1 MIELLASIDITALLF
16 GSFIIL
22 LILGV
27 PIGHA
32 LGGATLLLLYAQGIP
47 GVFLPQT
54 AFNTTDSFPLVAVPF
69 FVLAGYLMEFGGL
82 SLRLVNLASAVIGHV
97 TGGFA
102 CVTILACMFFAAM
115 SGSGPA
121 TVAAIGT
128 LMIPAMIRAR
138 YDPAF
143 AGAVASTGGTLGIM
157 IPPSNPM
164 IIYGVVGNVS
174 VTQLFIAGI
183 VPGILTGLI
192 LIAASWWLC
201 RRYGFVGGTERPSGR
216 RLLRAVL
223 DARWALLAPV
233 IVLGGIYGGVF
244 TPTEASV
251 VAAVYGLLVGLF
263 VYRELDLAQDLP
275 GTAQR
280 RAGRRQRDHH
290 RRPRL
295 RLRAAAHAV
304 PDTAAACRVHAEL
317 VDRSLRRADD
327 HQHRTD
333 HHRHVHGDARHDH
346 PADADPVAA
355 GRRARRRPDPLRNP
369 AGDHLR
375 DRVPHSAAGR
385 QSLRCDE
392 HRQRDPRA
400 DLEGGLAVYRR
411 VDARDRIA
419 DGGAADQSLASTTPS
434 LTDQSARFSEHE
446 PEPVHTGP
454 HSGAKIQ
461 AQFGGD

>member
-1 MIELLASIDITALLF
+1 VIELLASIDITALLF

-32 LGGATLLLLYAQGIP
+32 LGAATLLVLFAQGIP

-82 SLRLVNLASAVIGHV
+82 SQRLVNLASAVIGHV

-128 LMIPAMIRAR
+128 LMIPAMIRAG
-138 YDPAF
+138 YKPAF
-143 AGAVASTGGTLGIM
+143 AGAVSSTGGTLGIM

-183 VPGILTGLI
+183 IPGILTGVI

-201 RRYGFVGGTERPSGR
+201 RRYGFGAATQRPSAR

-263 VYRELDLAQDLP
+263 VYRELNWSKIYQALLNAVLVGGSVTIIVGLASGFGRLLTQYQIPQQLAAYTLNWSHNPFVVLMIINVGLIIIGTFMETLATIILLTPILLP
-275 GTAQR
+275 LVVALGVDPVQFGILLVITSEIGFLTPPLGVNLFVAMGIANVSLEGISKAVVPYIVVLTLVTVLLTAVPQISLWL
-280 RAGRRQRDHH
+280 
-290 RRPRL
+290 PRL
-295 RLRAAAHAV
+295 LR
-304 PDTAAACRVHAEL
+304 
-317 VDRSLRRADD
+317 
-327 HQHRTD
+327 
-333 HHRHVHGDARHDH
+333 
-346 PADADPVAA
+346 
-355 GRRARRRPDPLRNP
+355 
-369 AGDHLR
+369 
-375 DRVPHSAAGR
+375 
-385 QSLRCDE
+385 
-392 HRQRDPRA
+392 
-400 DLEGGLAVYRR
+400 
-411 VDARDRIA
+411 
-419 DGGAADQSLASTTPS
+419 
-434 LTDQSARFSEHE
+434 
-446 PEPVHTGP
+446 
-454 HSGAKIQ
+454 
-461 AQFGGD
+461 

>member
-27 PIGHA
+27 PIAHA
-32 LGGATLLLLYAQGIP
+32 LGGATLLVLYAQGIP

-128 LMIPAMIRAR
+128 LMIPAMVRAR
-138 YDPAF
+138 YEPAF

-183 VPGILTGLI
+183 VPGTLTGLI

-216 RLLRAVL
+216 RLLRAIL
-223 DARWALLAPV
+223 DARWALMAPI

-263 VYRELDLAQDLP
+263 VYRELTWRKIYQALLNAVLVGGSVTIIVGLASGFGRLLTQYQIPQQLAAYTLSWSTDPFVVLMIINVGLIIIGTFMETLATIILLTPILLP
-275 GTAQR
+275 LVVELGVDPIHFGILLVITSEIGFLTPPLGVNLFVAMGIANVTLEQISKAVWPYIVVLTLVTVLLTAVPEISLWL
-280 RAGRRQRDHH
+280 
-290 RRPRL
+290 PRL
-295 RLRAAAHAV
+295 LR
-304 PDTAAACRVHAEL
+304 
-317 VDRSLRRADD
+317 
-327 HQHRTD
+327 
-333 HHRHVHGDARHDH
+333 
-346 PADADPVAA
+346 
-355 GRRARRRPDPLRNP
+355 
-369 AGDHLR
+369 
-375 DRVPHSAAGR
+375 
-385 QSLRCDE
+385 
-392 HRQRDPRA
+392 
-400 DLEGGLAVYRR
+400 
-411 VDARDRIA
+411 
-419 DGGAADQSLASTTPS
+419 
-434 LTDQSARFSEHE
+434 
-446 PEPVHTGP
+446 
-454 HSGAKIQ
+454 
-461 AQFGGD
+461 

>member
-27 PIGHA
+27 PIAHA
-32 LGGATLLLLYAQGIP
+32 LGAATLLVLYAQGIP

-128 LMIPAMIRAR
+128 LMIPAMVRAR
-138 YDPAF
+138 YEPAF

-183 VPGILTGLI
+183 VPGTLTGLI

-201 RRYGFVGGTERPSGR
+201 RRLGFVGGTERPSGR
-216 RLLRAVL
+216 RLLRAIL
-223 DARWALLAPV
+223 DARWALMAPV

-251 VAAVYGLLVGLF
+251 VAAVYGLLVGGSVTIIVGLASGFGRLLTQYQIPQQLATYTLSWSTDPFVVLMIINVGLIIIGTFMETLATIILLTPILLPLVIELGVDPIHFGILLVITSEIGFLTPPLGVNLF
-263 VYRELDLAQDLP
+263 VAMGIANVTLEQISKAVWPYIVVLTLVTVLL
-275 GTAQR
+275 TAVPEISLWL
-280 RAGRRQRDHH
+280 
-290 RRPRL
+290 PRL
-295 RLRAAAHAV
+295 LR
-304 PDTAAACRVHAEL
+304 
-317 VDRSLRRADD
+317 
-327 HQHRTD
+327 
-333 HHRHVHGDARHDH
+333 
-346 PADADPVAA
+346 
-355 GRRARRRPDPLRNP
+355 
-369 AGDHLR
+369 
-375 DRVPHSAAGR
+375 
-385 QSLRCDE
+385 
-392 HRQRDPRA
+392 
-400 DLEGGLAVYRR
+400 
-411 VDARDRIA
+411 
-419 DGGAADQSLASTTPS
+419 
-434 LTDQSARFSEHE
+434 
-446 PEPVHTGP
+446 
-454 HSGAKIQ
+454 
-461 AQFGGD
+461 

>member
-1 MIELLASIDITALLF
+1 
-16 GSFIIL
+16 
-22 LILGV
+22 V
-27 PIGHA
+27 
-32 LGGATLLLLYAQGIP
+32 LYAQGIP

-69 FVLAGYLMEFGGL
+69 FVLAGYLMEYGGL

-192 LIAASWWLC
+192 LIGASWWLC
-201 RRYGFVGGTERPSGR
+201 RRYGFVGGTERPSAR
-216 RLLRAVL
+216 RLLQAVL
-223 DARWALLAPV
+223 DARWALLAPI
-233 IVLGGIYGGVF
+233 IVLGGIYGGIF

-263 VYRELDLAQDLP
+263 VYRELNWRKIYQALLNAVLVGGSVTIIVGLASGFGRLLTQYQIPQELAAYTLSWSTNPFVVLMIINVGLIIIGTFMETLATIILLTPILLP
-275 GTAQR
+275 LVVELGVDPIHFGILLVITSEIGFLTPPLGVNLFVAMGIANVTLEQISKAVWPYIVVLTLVTILLTAVPQISLWL
-280 RAGRRQRDHH
+280 
-290 RRPRL
+290 PRL
-295 RLRAAAHAV
+295 LR
-304 PDTAAACRVHAEL
+304 
-317 VDRSLRRADD
+317 
-327 HQHRTD
+327 
-333 HHRHVHGDARHDH
+333 
-346 PADADPVAA
+346 
-355 GRRARRRPDPLRNP
+355 
-369 AGDHLR
+369 
-375 DRVPHSAAGR
+375 
-385 QSLRCDE
+385 
-392 HRQRDPRA
+392 
-400 DLEGGLAVYRR
+400 
-411 VDARDRIA
+411 
-419 DGGAADQSLASTTPS
+419 
-434 LTDQSARFSEHE
+434 
-446 PEPVHTGP
+446 
-454 HSGAKIQ
+454 
-461 AQFGGD
+461 

>member
-1 MIELLASIDITALLF
+1 MIEFLASIDITALLF

-32 LGGATLLLLYAQGIP
+32 LGGATLLVLYAQGIP

-69 FVLAGYLMEFGGL
+69 FVLAGYLMEYGGL

-192 LIAASWWLC
+192 LIGASWWLC
-201 RRYGFVGGTERPSGR
+201 RRYGFVGGTERPSAR
-216 RLLRAVL
+216 RLLQAVL
-223 DARWALLAPV
+223 DARWALLAPI
-233 IVLGGIYGGVF
+233 IVLGGIYGGIF

-263 VYRELDLAQDLP
+263 VYRELNWRKIYQALLNAVLVGGSVTIIVGLASGFGRLLTQYQIPQELAAYTLSWSTNPFVVLMIINVGLIIIGTFMETLATIILLTPILLP
-275 GTAQR
+275 LVVELGVDPIHFGILLVITSEIGFLTPPLGVNLFVAMGIANVTLEQISKAVWPYIVVLTLVTILLTAVPQISLWL
-280 RAGRRQRDHH
+280 
-290 RRPRL
+290 PRL
-295 RLRAAAHAV
+295 LR
-304 PDTAAACRVHAEL
+304 
-317 VDRSLRRADD
+317 
-327 HQHRTD
+327 
-333 HHRHVHGDARHDH
+333 
-346 PADADPVAA
+346 
-355 GRRARRRPDPLRNP
+355 
-369 AGDHLR
+369 
-375 DRVPHSAAGR
+375 
-385 QSLRCDE
+385 
-392 HRQRDPRA
+392 
-400 DLEGGLAVYRR
+400 
-411 VDARDRIA
+411 
-419 DGGAADQSLASTTPS
+419 
-434 LTDQSARFSEHE
+434 
-446 PEPVHTGP
+446 
-454 HSGAKIQ
+454 
-461 AQFGGD
+461 

>member
-1 MIELLASIDITALLF
+1 MIEWLAGIDITALLF

-143 AGAVASTGGTLGIM
+143 AGAVASTGGTLGIL

-201 RRYGFVGGTERPSGR
+201 RRYGFVGGTEKPSGR

-251 VAAVYGLLVGLF
+251 VAAVYGLFVGLF
-263 VYRELDLAQDLP
+263 VYRELNWRKIYQALLNAVLVGGSVTIIVGLASGFGRLLTQYQIPQQLAAYTLSWSTNAFVVLMIINIGLIIIGTFMETLATIILLTPILLP
-275 GTAQR
+275 LVVALGVDPIHYGILLVITSEIGFLTPPLGVNLFVAMNIANVTLERISKAVWPYIVVLTLVTVLLTAVPQISLWL
-280 RAGRRQRDHH
+280 
-290 RRPRL
+290 PRL
-295 RLRAAAHAV
+295 LR
-304 PDTAAACRVHAEL
+304 
-317 VDRSLRRADD
+317 
-327 HQHRTD
+327 
-333 HHRHVHGDARHDH
+333 
-346 PADADPVAA
+346 
-355 GRRARRRPDPLRNP
+355 
-369 AGDHLR
+369 
-375 DRVPHSAAGR
+375 
-385 QSLRCDE
+385 
-392 HRQRDPRA
+392 
-400 DLEGGLAVYRR
+400 
-411 VDARDRIA
+411 
-419 DGGAADQSLASTTPS
+419 
-434 LTDQSARFSEHE
+434 
-446 PEPVHTGP
+446 
-454 HSGAKIQ
+454 
-461 AQFGGD
+461 